1 MVTRIV
7 EKGKQK
13 DGEVKFVSGI
23 KRPKMDMKIIEM
35 NIWMNKKKQI
45 LSIQPIYMVDNNL
58 QEGNKSSQNTEDEYK
73 VTYKL

>member
-1 MVTRIV
+1 
-7 EKGKQK
+7 
-13 DGEVKFVSGI
+13 
-23 KRPKMDMKIIEM
+23 MDMKIIEM